1 MAVAG
6 GEKPVVVRSGN
17 VIFTVNGNASPTA
30 LPRNKLAPISFH
42 ASGKIATADGTH
54 PPALAEAV
62 LDTGKAG
69 TIEAGD
75 FPTCRPGEIEARTTE
90 AAERACRDAIV
101 GGGQTE
107 VEVQFPESSPFT
119 AKGPLV
125 IFNGG
130 EKAGKSLMLIHAYVS
145 VPAPT
150 AIVTTVLTNGEHKG
164 PYRLHSVAKIPS
176 GRGRRGLGDQLL
188 SEDRPQG
195 VPDGQL
201 QQRPFLRPPDREL
214 PRRDIGLGE
223 LRAALHADRLSEVG
237 DGRADPGRA
246 VLPAKFALTQVGELV
261 ILTARTV
268 GAAIAPPYPYGEEL
282 VGQFL
287 FALRLSWFPLLISTV
302 ALSFGAPG
310 LQAANF
316 LTLIGALDRL
326 GGFFVL
332 AAIRQIAPLV
342 TAVVVAGVAGTAIT
356 ADLGARKIREELDA
370 LQVLGVDPIKNLV
383 VPRVLALMVV
393 TALLDIFALVFG
405 IVGGILTELLYH
417 QSLGGFFADPLFQ
430 RLDHRSLGL
439 DPDVLDLRRDDR
451 RRLRLQGD
459 ERLRRRGRRR
469 PLGEPGRGDFLRGD
483 RRDQLRVHGD
493 AARHPPRT
501 AEPALMERTG
511 DSWLGVPREWLD
523 SFGEIARF
531 GGRVAGTVYSGR
543 VFRFFG
549 ESLRQAGILIL
560 GSALIIWFFVFVFGL
575 QCGILGAYLLR
586 ANGAPAYAG
595 VFSAWCDLREI
606 MPYAF
611 GYMLAAK
618 VGTGIVAELGAMRI
632 SDEIDAMEVMGI
644 PPVTF
649 LCATRLLAAW
659 IALPFIYLVGIGVMF
674 GASYIS
680 VVQQIGDVSSGGY
693 ELIFWMFQNPPD
705 LIFSLIK
712 GMFMATAIV
721 LVGCYYGYTASGGPV
736 GVGTATAKSMVL
748 NIILVH
754 IIGMLGTLIFW
765 GSNPRAPIGG

>member
-1 MAVAG
+1 
-6 GEKPVVVRSGN
+6 
-17 VIFTVNGNASPTA
+17 
-30 LPRNKLAPISFH
+30 
-42 ASGKIATADGTH
+42 
-54 PPALAEAV
+54 
-62 LDTGKAG
+62 
-69 TIEAGD
+69 
-75 FPTCRPGEIEARTTE
+75 
-90 AAERACRDAIV
+90 
-101 GGGQTE
+101 
-107 VEVQFPESSPFT
+107 
-119 AKGPLV
+119 
-125 IFNGG
+125 
-130 EKAGKSLMLIHAYVS
+130 
-145 VPAPT
+145 
-150 AIVTTVLTNGEHKG
+150 
-164 PYRLHSVAKIPS
+164 
-176 GRGRRGLGDQLL
+176 
-188 SEDRPQG
+188 
-195 VPDGQL
+195 
-201 QQRPFLRPPDREL
+201 
-214 PRRDIGLGE
+214 
-223 LRAALHADRLSEVG
+223 
-237 DGRADPGRA
+237 
-246 VLPAKFALTQVGELV
+246 
-261 ILTARTV
+261 
-268 GAAIAPPYPYGEEL
+268 
-282 VGQFL
+282 
-287 FALRLSWFPLLISTV
+287 
-302 ALSFGAPG
+302 
-310 LQAANF
+310 
-316 LTLIGALDRL
+316 
-326 GGFFVL
+326 
-332 AAIRQIAPLV
+332 
-342 TAVVVAGVAGTAIT
+342 
-356 ADLGARKIREELDA
+356 
-370 LQVLGVDPIKNLV
+370 
-383 VPRVLALMVV
+383 
-393 TALLDIFALVFG
+393 
-405 IVGGILTELLYH
+405 
-417 QSLGGFFADPLFQ
+417 
-430 RLDHRSLGL
+430 
-439 DPDVLDLRRDDR
+439 
-451 RRLRLQGD
+451 
-459 ERLRRRGRRR
+459 
-469 PLGEPGRGDFLRGD
+469 
-483 RRDQLRVHGD
+483 
-493 AARHPPRT
+493 
-501 AEPALMERTG
+501 MERTG
-511 DSWLGVPREWLD
+511 DSWFGVPREWLD

-644 PPVTF
+644 PPITF

-721 LVGCYYGYTASGGPV
+721 IVGCYYGYTASGGPV